1 MSSVLICFAVSSEAT
16 PFKRLLKASH
26 LNDVQV
32 LVTGMGR
39 ENASRAAAAALASL
53 TPNLVLTC
61 GFAGGLNPEL
71 RAGCLLWAGA
81 SDPRLINCLTLAGA
95 REAKFLCADQVAT
108 TALEKARL
116 RQTHSADAVEMES
129 AAILQLCH
137 AQRIPCATLR
147 IVLDEAGEDLPLD
160 FEKVM
165 GPGREISP
173 VKLAVAVV
181 MAPGKIPALIQLGRR
196 SSAAAMKLA
205 ETIAAVVK
213 AWRGAPP
220 T

>member
-1 MSSVLICFAVSSEAT
+1 
-16 PFKRLLKASH
+16 
-26 LNDVQV
+26 
-32 LVTGMGR
+32 
-39 ENASRAAAAALASL
+39 
-53 TPNLVLTC
+53 
-61 GFAGGLNPEL
+61 
-71 RAGCLLWAGA
+71 
-81 SDPRLINCLTLAGA
+81 
-95 REAKFLCADQVAT
+95 
-108 TALEKARL
+108 
-116 RQTHSADAVEMES
+116 MES